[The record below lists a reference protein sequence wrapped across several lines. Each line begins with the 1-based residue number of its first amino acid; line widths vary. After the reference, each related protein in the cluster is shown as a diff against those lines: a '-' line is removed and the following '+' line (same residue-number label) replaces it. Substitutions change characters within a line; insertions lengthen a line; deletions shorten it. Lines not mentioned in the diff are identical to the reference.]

1 VIWIIF
7 IPAILGAC
15 VTELPD
21 LFSEGMSID
30 MLLPILVGAAVAA
43 IVGFFAIKLLQYISK
58 NKGFAVFSVYCVI
71 IGVAAIV
78 ADIALS

>member
-1 VIWIIF
+1 
-7 IPAILGAC
+7 
-15 VTELPD
+15 LPD